1 MRKTA
6 KVIAAGTLVVAIA
19 GMGQSAL
26 AVEVPS
32 EPPADVLADLID
44 AHNAEDAARGIQKPA
59 APVPGEQELKKEAE
73 KQYNAEK
80 KVEDDYAKK
89 VEAEYGKAAG
99 EQELKKEAEKQYN
112 AEKKAEDK
120 WQAAWDGLSKK
131 KPEVE
136 KDEPATKKKVKPAA
150 HKKVVPVKKAKDSV
164 IAKKAKLANTG
175 SMAGVGAGVSIALL
189 LAGTGAYA
197 IGRKR
202 A

>member
-80 KVEDDYAKK
+80 K
-89 VEAEYGKAAG
+89 
-99 EQELKKEAEKQYN
+99 
-112 AEKKAEDK
+112 AEDK
-120 WQAAWDGLSKK
+120 WQAAWDELSKK

>member
-80 KVEDDYAKK
+80 KVE
-89 VEAEYGKAAG
+89 AEYGKAAG

-120 WQAAWDGLSKK
+120 WQAAWDELSKK